1 MKKLIVL
8 GLLLIPLIN
17 CYSQTKKEQR
27 QQKKQE
33 EYETVKALIETKHY
47 EFSANRAHPQKGGFV
62 DLTTNPNYL
71 RVNDNFTEASM
82 PYFGRAYN
90 IPYGGPGGIK
100 FKGEVNGYSVVENSK
115 KLNLVVSYKVQGN
128 GDSFD
133 CVLTINSKTSA
144 TLIITSQQRDPISYF
159 GAINV
164 LETKEE

>member
-8 GLLLIPLIN
+8 GLLFIPLLN
-17 CYSQTKKEQR
+17 SYSQTKKEQR

-33 EYETVKALIETKHY
+33 EYEVAKALVETKHY
-47 EFSANRAHPQKGGFV
+47 EFSGNRALPQKGGSV

-71 RVNDNFTEASM
+71 RVNDSIAEAIM

-100 FKGEVNGYSVVENSK
+100 FKGEINDYSVVENSK
-115 KLNLVVSYKVQGN
+115 KLNLVVSFKVR
-128 GDSFD
+128 GDGDLFD

-144 TLIITSQQRDPISYF
+144 TLMVTSQQRDPINYY
-159 GAINV
+159 GAIV
-164 LETKEE
+164 AMKTKE